1 MKIYRIEKEVLVAV
15 CDSEL
20 VGNTYTSGEFK
31 IEVKEDFYGRD
42 EVGEEEVTGA
52 LKNATIAN
60 ITGEKAVK
68 LAIRIGI
75 IEKDNVL
82 KIGDCWHAQ
91 MVML

>member
-20 VGNTYTSGEFK
+20 VGNTYTSGDFR
-31 IEVKEDFYGRD
+31 IEVKEEFYGKD
-42 EVGEEEVTGA
+42 EVGEDEVAGA

-60 ITGEKAVK
+60 ITGERAVK

-75 IEKDNVL
+75 VEKDNVL